1 MSSSESSPLSSPP
14 STDDEIVLS
23 LSKNDRTKQGGV
35 CTPATTTGSSPA
47 QKKRP
52 RQVEPPHEYVLADN
66 PDIAVSLTYCYHVY
80 TFPFLLRY
88 ACFLSNADRHSLL

>member
-14 STDDEIVLS
+14 STDDEISLS
-23 LSKNDRTKQGGV
+23 LSKNDQAKQRGL

-52 RQVEPPHEYVLADN
+52 RLVEPPHEYVLADN
-66 PDIAVSLTYCYHVY
+66 PDIAVSLPYRCHV
-80 TFPFLLRY
+80 FVLVSLRV
-88 ACFLSNADRHSLL
+88 FHNADGGSLL